1 MLLNGKY
8 FAIPPVIH
16 LNNIDTTRSVKN
28 DDIWFPYFVEQAS
41 QEEQEFV
48 RAMTEDIKIPHN
60 KEVESVATHV
70 IIGPHKYEEVW
81 ASLRVRIT
89 TTDGKQYVRCIGCY
103 VDKPKAIAILN
114 EFFQA
119 GAPGMDAKKA
129 ARRQAFFDECTTPS
143 ENEKA
148 DRVIAYL
155 KSGMSVD
162 EVIALLNQ

>member
-1 MLLNGKY
+1 MNIYVGTH
-8 FAIPPVIH
+8 FID
-16 LNNIDTTRSVKN
+16 LNNIDTARSIKN
-28 DDIWFPYFVEQAS
+28 DDMWFPYIVEQAS

-48 RAMTEDIKIPHN
+48 RAMMEDIKIPRN

-70 IIGPHKYEEVW
+70 IISPHKFEEVH
-81 ASLRVRIT
+81 ASLRVMIT
-89 TTDGKQYVRCIGCY
+89 TTDGKKYVRCFY
-103 VDKPKAIAILN
+103 VDVDKSKAIAILN

-129 ARRQAFFDECTTPS
+129 ARRKAFFDECTTPS

-148 DRVIAYL
+148 DRIIAYL